1 MVFSLLSLTLMTV
14 DHRFHHLEAA
24 RSALAWMLS
33 PIQYLV
39 DLPVRLT
46 HWAEESLSLRRHLIE
61 ENRALREEQLRL
73 RVRLQKL
80 AALEQENARLRE
92 LLAASKR
99 LPQRVGIA
107 ELLAVNLDPYRQ
119 EILLNKGAADGV
131 FVGQPL
137 VDAGGIMGQVI
148 RVYPHTATAMLIS
161 DPSHALP
168 VQVNRS
174 GVRSLAVG
182 TGSPDLLELR
192 YIPPSA
198 DVRVGDIVST
208 SGLGRRFP
216 PDYPVAEITTVERI
230 PGEPFAVVQARPLAT
245 LDRSREVLL
254 IWPDERS
261 DTEEPWA
268 GPREGDGDG

>member
-1 MVFSLLSLTLMTV
+1 MVFILLSLALMTV
-14 DHRFHHLEAA
+14 DHRFHQLEAA
-24 RSALAWMLS
+24 RSALAWLLS

-39 DLPVRLT
+39 DLPFRVS
-46 HWAEESLSLRRHLIE
+46 HWAGESLSLRRHLIE
-61 ENRALREEQLRL
+61 ENHALREEQLRL
-73 RVRLQKL
+73 QVRLQKL

-92 LLAASKR
+92 LLAASRR

-107 ELLAVNLDPYRQ
+107 ELLAVDLDPYRQ

-131 FVGQPL
+131 FPGQPL
-137 VDAGGIMGQVI
+137 ADAGGIMGQVI
-148 RVYPHTATAMLIS
+148 QVYPHTATAMLIS

-174 GVRSLAVG
+174 GVRTLAVG

-192 YIPPSA
+192 HIPPSA
-198 DVRVGDIVST
+198 DVREGDVVST

-216 PDYPVAEITTVERI
+216 PDYPVAEITRVERI

-254 IWPDERS
+254 IWPDERG
-261 DTEEPWA
+261 A
-268 GPREGDGDG
+268 RGPQEGQGEHGGDE